1 MAHGYTK
8 GIPISTDGTLSA
20 NSDLVVPSQKAVKTY
35 VDAHSG
41 GGGGGG
47 GTTTNSLTIN
57 NSGTGDA
64 SGATFNGSAAVTISY
79 NTVGAQASNTNLTNL
94 AALTY
99 GSTSFVKMTGAN
111 TFSLDTTVYAPLASP
126 TFTGTPSAPTP
137 SPADNSTKLATT
149 AYVDNALS
157 GAGLTFNQVQRI
169 AFLKI

>member
-1 MAHGYTK
+1 MAQGYTK

-20 NSDLVVPSQKAVKTY
+20 DSDLIIPSQKAVKTY

-47 GTTTNSLTIN
+47 GTTTNALTIN
-57 NSGTGDA
+57 NSGSGDA
-64 SGATFNGSAAVTISY
+64 SGSTFDGSAAVTISY
-79 NTVGAQASNTNLTNL
+79 NTVGAQASNSNLTNI

-99 GSTSFVKMTGAN
+99 ASTSFVKMTGAN

-126 TFTGTPSAPTP
+126 AFTGNPTATTQSAN
-137 SPADNSTKLATT
+137 DNSTKLATT
-149 AYVDNALS
+149 AYVDTALA
-157 GAGLTFNQVQRI
+157 GAGITFNQVQRI

>member
-1 MAHGYTK
+1 MAQGYTK

-20 NSDLVVPSQKAVKTY
+20 NSDQIVASQKAVKTY

-47 GTTTNSLTIN
+47 TTTNSVTFNALA
-57 NSGTGDA
+57 GDPP
-64 SGATFNGSAAVTISY
+64 STSFNGSIARVVGYS
-79 NTVGAQASNTNLTNL
+79 TVGAQEQNAILSTI

-99 GSTSFVKMTGAN
+99 TSSSFLKMTALN
-111 TFSLDTTVYAPLASP
+111 TVTLDTTVYAPLNSP
-126 TFTGTPSAPTP
+126 GLTGIPTAPTP
-137 SPADNSTKLATT
+137 SPSDNSTKIATT

-157 GAGLTFNQVQRI
+157 GAGVTFNQVQRI